1 MSARSR
7 AHKHPFGRI
16 SVPEMLAR
24 SALLR
29 TEHRFRRNA
38 PNRNHALRKFWQVLM
53 AWECALRSDGEGAL
67 RSDGECSRITRHEA
81 PTPRMKR
88 RRARSILTASSIQSA
103 DGWTRTTD
111 LRVMNPAL

>member
-53 AWECALRSDGEGAL
+53 AWECALRSDGE
-67 RSDGECSRITRHEA
+67 CSRITRHEA

>member
-1 MSARSR
+1 M
-7 AHKHPFGRI
+7 
-16 SVPEMLAR
+16 V
-24 SALLR
+24 
-29 TEHRFRRNA
+29 
-38 PNRNHALRKFWQVLM
+38 
-53 AWECALRSDGEGAL
+53 WECAL

-88 RRARSILTASSIQSA
+88 RRARSILHASSIQSA